1 MLVNINQRKLYLT
14 LVANDF
20 FVSLLSVEKNE
31 IALANI
37 LKRISKIFK
46 RISNGESPSRIDFIF
61 THQPSQSKSFKVSSS
76 LQLGQ
81 ILTKKNDSGTI
92 IFLVKIWPWYF
103 YSPYQRLLGYTFWE
117 NVSRDKILRQA
128 GLNFNKMV
136 LNKFLNFVPN
146 KIVTCNDKDRFWID
160 GWIKIKSKIKLK
172 IQLYKIY
179 IENDRNKIEFSNLK
193 SNNKKN

>member
-14 LVANDF
+14 LVVNDF

-76 LQLGQ
+76 LRLGQ

-92 IFLVKIWPWYF
+92 IFLVKI
-103 YSPYQRLLGYTFWE
+103 
-117 NVSRDKILRQA
+117 
-128 GLNFNKMV
+128 
-136 LNKFLNFVPN
+136 
-146 KIVTCNDKDRFWID
+146 
-160 GWIKIKSKIKLK
+160 
-172 IQLYKIY
+172 
-179 IENDRNKIEFSNLK
+179 
-193 SNNKKN
+193 